1 MRHPLRSLMCALCL
15 TAAAVACDA
24 GAAGTVDVLTIL
36 ECGESR
42 TGDVSANWSP
52 GVNRGVAREFSDHC
66 YLIRHGDR
74 LLLWDAGIA
83 DSIAAKPDGVSV
95 AGGLLTLRVPR
106 TLASQLEDLGLAP
119 EDITDVAFSHF
130 HADHVGNA
138 GRFTR
143 ATHYIQ
149 KAEQAAAFGPD
160 AAKFGYAPALYDALR
175 ANPTV
180 VLEGDH
186 DVFGDGSVVILSTP
200 GHTPGHQSLLV
211 RLRDTGAVVLSG
223 DLVHFHENWV
233 ERRVPLRN
241 ADRDQTLAS
250 MERIAAL
257 LATENATLWINH
269 DREQSATLPKA
280 PVSLR

>member
-1 MRHPLRSLMCALCL
+1 MRHPIRSLLRTLCL
-15 TAAAVACDA
+15 SAAAVSCHA
-24 GAAGTVDVLTIL
+24 GAAGTADVLTIL

-52 GVNRGVAREFSDHC
+52 GVNRGVARDFSDHC
-66 YLIRHGDR
+66 YLIRHGNR

-83 DSIAAKPDGVSV
+83 DSIAARPDGLSV

-106 TLASQLEDLGLAP
+106 TLASQFEDLGLAP

-130 HADHVGNA
+130 HSDHVGNA
-138 GRFTR
+138 GRFTH

-149 KAEQAAAFGPD
+149 KAEHAVAFGPD
-160 AAKFGYAPALYDALR
+160 AAKSGYAPALYDALR
-175 ANPTV
+175 ANRTV

-186 DVFGDGSVVILSTP
+186 DIFGDGSVVILSTP

-211 RLRDTGAVVLSG
+211 RLRDAGAVVLSG

-241 ADRDQTLAS
+241 TDRDQTLAS